1 MKFSDYFS
9 NNFETSDRHYIETL
23 QTRYY
28 KVLKDQAKEAIKEVA
43 KAENTRVADQNDT
56 YDEMLIETSDYSAIF
71 TLSNPKSMSET
82 GIDIMVT
89 TNAFLPL
96 GKGKKVIERI
106 YKILDS
112 KLPFIGVGRGQ

>member
-106 YKILDS
+106 FYSWKNS
-112 KLPFIGVGRGQ
+112 GEA

>member
-1 MKFSDYFS
+1 M
-9 NNFETSDRHYIETL
+9 
-23 QTRYY
+23 
-28 KVLKDQAKEAIKEVA
+28 LKDQAKEAIKEVA